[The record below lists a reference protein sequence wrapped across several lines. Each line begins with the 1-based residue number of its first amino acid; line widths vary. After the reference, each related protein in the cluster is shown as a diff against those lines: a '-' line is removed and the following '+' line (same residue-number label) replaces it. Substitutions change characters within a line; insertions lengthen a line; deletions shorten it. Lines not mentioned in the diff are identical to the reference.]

1 MYVCMYVC
9 IYVLK
14 EYIYVCMYVCI
25 RGVQYVVGVLCW
37 GMLSTHHDLVLYER
51 VTERSR
57 SVELSRPFLQ
67 TCGTS
72 IWDRLSRHFNLL
84 AGFN

>member
-1 MYVCMYVC
+1 MYVCMYV
-9 IYVLK
+9 LEEHSMLW
-14 EYIYVCMYVCI
+14 EYSAGVCCLHIMILFC
-25 RGVQYVVGVLCW
+25 
-37 GMLSTHHDLVLYER
+37 TR

-57 SVELSRPFLQ
+57 SVDLSRPFLQ

>member
-9 IYVLK
+9 TK
-14 EYIYVCMYVCI
+14 
-25 RGVQYVVGVLCW
+25 GVQYVVGVLW
-37 GMLSTHHDLVLYER
+37 GMLSTHHDLVLYEGR

-57 SVELSRPFLQ
+57 SVDLSRPFLQ

-72 IWDRLSRHFNLL
+72 IWDWLSRHFNLL